1 MITIT
6 RDLPIATLSALTQ
19 ELMAITENIVY
30 GVSKDQDSIIVHYTN
45 KITPELE
52 NVIIQAVLKWDSTTR
67 TADEIQLEN
76 LLTKV
81 KTLQADVG
89 DSKAAI
95 SAAADLA
102 ALKTQLVTLADQVQ
116 TLTKYVKR
124 LGGL

>member
-1 MITIT
+1 
-6 RDLPIATLSALTQ
+6 
-19 ELMAITENIVY
+19 MAITENIVY
-30 GVSKDQDSIIVHYTN
+30 GVSKDRDSIIVHYTN